1 MKLIKYFLSLFTIMF
16 TTTNITFCIFDYI
29 LSSNTSFF
37 DATIQSIGLAFIF
50 CLVMISLD
58 ILSNYIKILNS
69 KYYMYIQYLILLFII
84 VSWAKYFKWG
94 NWNDIRYSFIFI
106 LSFSVIYL
114 FIYMFFNVRYK
125 KEDENLSKLLS
136 DYQNE
141 IKL

>member
-1 MKLIKYFLSLFTIMF
+1 MKLVKYFLSLFTIMF
-16 TTTNITFCIFDYI
+16 TTTNITFCIFDFI
-29 LSSNTSFF
+29 LSSDTSFF

>member
-1 MKLIKYFLSLFTIMF
+1 MKLVKYFLSLFTIMF
-16 TTTNITFCIFDYI
+16 TTTNITFCIFDFI
-29 LSSNTSFF
+29 LSSDTSFF

-125 KEDENLSKLLS
+125 KEDENLSKLLL

>member
-58 ILSNYIKILNS
+58 ILSNY
-69 KYYMYIQYLILLFII
+69 
-84 VSWAKYFKWG
+84 
-94 NWNDIRYSFIFI
+94 
-106 LSFSVIYL
+106 
-114 FIYMFFNVRYK
+114 
-125 KEDENLSKLLS
+125 
-136 DYQNE
+136 
-141 IKL
+141 

>member
-1 MKLIKYFLSLFTIMF
+1 MRY
-16 TTTNITFCIFDYI
+16 FCIFDYI

-84 VSWAKYFKWG
+84 VSWAKYFKWVNG
-94 NWNDIRYSFIFI
+94 NDIRYSFIFI

-114 FIYMFFNVRYK
+114 FIYMF
-125 KEDENLSKLLS
+125 LLFR
-136 DYQNE
+136 
-141 IKL
+141 

>member
-1 MKLIKYFLSLFTIMF
+1 
-16 TTTNITFCIFDYI
+16 
-29 LSSNTSFF
+29 
-37 DATIQSIGLAFIF
+37 
-50 CLVMISLD
+50 MILD
-58 ILSNYIKILNS
+58 I
-69 KYYMYIQYLILLFII
+69 
-84 VSWAKYFKWG
+84 V
-94 NWNDIRYSFIFI
+94 FIFI

>member
-69 KYYMYIQYLILLFII
+69 KYYMYIQYLTLLFII